1 MIRVTATGLAS
12 RVVHIR
18 AVSAGTMPTTTFSER
33 WKLGRT
39 AALLVPVCAIALA
52 FLPVATAG
60 AEGTAGAEAMTS
72 AAKWSQPAVL
82 NDCPGTGAPHVV
94 FPSDSPTHGTGPG
107 AIVWSASSPCPA
119 GAGVLVAAI
128 SPEDVP
134 SQPALPRTANGQTIA
149 LRGSVAATPGPYG
162 RIVIAGAS
170 AGEHTAPAGELLLT
184 EGRADGPFA
193 SPTALGGP
201 ASTFAFT
208 TAYLGDVAFAS
219 LIDAPSGSAA
229 QPSGASEEHL
239 QAGRVGSVRPGASPG
254 GAGND
259 DAGDAGTGDAGAGDP
274 GAGDEGDVQLRVQR
288 HHADSFAA
296 PAQVGAAGAGTSSV
310 QALTIALDYRSD
322 ALAVWSQQGSVYARE
337 LPASGAPQPVQ
348 RLGPGPPPGARIAAV
363 LSDDDRA
370 IVAWS
375 DRHDGQTS
383 VYVSRSQ
390 PGVRFTGPQLLEEF
404 PDPPDLP
411 AYVVSPRLVRLSSE
425 SVMLAW
431 TGAPAGHWAIRVAA
445 IDMHGV
451 RPPSTISPAGQDA
464 LLAALAPGPDDEA
477 FALWTEP
484 LQSTAGLDLGAQAIF
499 AARGFDAYPGHTAFA
514 AGEEVAPPGPNSEA
528 TVALDPD
535 SDRAVA
541 AWRTGA
547 GELAYAIRAPGA
559 P

>member
-1 MIRVTATGLAS
+1 MIRVTATGPAS

-18 AVSAGTMPTTTFSER
+18 PVSVSATLTTTFAGR
-33 WKLGRT
+33 LTLGR
-39 AALLVPVCAIALA
+39 AVVGLLVLLCAISLVA
-52 FLPVATAG
+52 LPVAMVD
-60 AEGTAGAEAMTS
+60 AEGTTGTGQ
-72 AAKWSQPAVL
+72 WSPPAVL
-82 NDCPGTGAPHVV
+82 NGCPGTGAPHVV

-107 AIVWSASSPCPA
+107 AIVWSASSPCSA

-128 SPEDVP
+128 SPEDDDIP
-134 SQPALPRTANGQTIA
+134 GQPALPRTASGQTIA

-170 AGEHTAPAGELLLT
+170 AGEQTAPAGELLLT
-184 EGRADGPFA
+184 EGRAGGPFA

-219 LIDAPSGSAA
+219 LIDAPRGSA
-229 QPSGASEEHL
+229 
-239 QAGRVGSVRPGASPG
+239 
-254 GAGND
+254 
-259 DAGDAGTGDAGAGDP
+259 T
-274 GAGDEGDVQLRVQR
+274 QLRVQR
-288 HHADSFAA
+288 HHADRFAA
-296 PAQVGAAGAGTSSV
+296 PALLGATSAAGSSSV
-310 QALTIALDYRSD
+310 QALTVALDYRSD
-322 ALAVWSQQGSVYARE
+322 ALAVWSAQDSLYARE
-337 LPASGAPQPVQ
+337 LPAAGTPQPVQ

-390 PGVRFTGPQLLEEF
+390 PGVRFAGPQLLEEF

-411 AYVVSPRLVRLSSE
+411 EYIVSPRLVRLSSE

-431 TGAPAGHWAIRVAA
+431 TGAVAGHWAIRVAA

-451 RPPSTISPAGQDA
+451 HPPSTISPAGQDA

-477 FALWTEP
+477 LALWTEP
-484 LQSTAGLDLGAQAIF
+484 LQRTAGLDLGSQAIF

-514 AGEEVAPPGPNSEA
+514 TGELIAPQGPNSEA

-535 SDRAVA
+535 SDRAVP

-547 GELAYAIRAPGA
+547 GELAYAVRAPGA